1 MINPNKRLKTK
12 HVIDLDSDSVPE
24 IADVPMPEPSQP
36 EEKPE
41 MFQSKTISDVPDVVV
56 SKQNRPAN
64 AKEMSQAPRP
74 NEEAASPVSELW
86 RPVSVDG
93 NSGTKSWQSAN

>member
-24 IADVPMPEPSQP
+24 IPDVPMPEPSQP

-41 MFQSKTISDVPDVVV
+41 MFQSKMISDVSDVVV
-56 SKQNRPAN
+56 TKQTCKCQGNVPGP
-64 AKEMSQAPRP
+64 S
-74 NEEAASPVSELW
+74 SERGSSFSSVRTLETC
-86 RPVSVDG
+86 VSVDG
-93 NSGTKSWQSAN
+93 NSGTKSW